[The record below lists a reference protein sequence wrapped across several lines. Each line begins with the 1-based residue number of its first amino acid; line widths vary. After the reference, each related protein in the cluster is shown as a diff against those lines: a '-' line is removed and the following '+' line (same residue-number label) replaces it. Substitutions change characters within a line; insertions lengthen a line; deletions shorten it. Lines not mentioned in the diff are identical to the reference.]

1 MDRLVTAFALHQVT
15 SDEAATLQAL
25 LDTEPD
31 SRVLL
36 MPTHHISHHGDM
48 MGFRY
53 DCGADKNGSVL
64 PICRSMFT
72 GHTASECL
80 DDDAAIMRLICDPEG
95 NRLKMAEFITGI
107 KAAYNPPDLSCIP
120 DNATVVNQSSQT
132 SFMHATDLQSVDCR
146 PWTPELPDTIGL
158 YHAYIRGFNRDV
170 RVHKLFIICSG
181 GCPKAADELCN
192 LVIDINTDCTAQEV
206 AESEE
211 AWWLRRTCQRSRCRL
226 IKMLADKFGARVQ
239 CVDDVLSY
247 TKTRDARQELL
258 AVATTDTVEHDIS
271 KRDNAVSVHNLCV
284 DTTRVT
290 NGILCKMHPSEG
302 YWLFRGAPRGSGV
315 NGAMFGNHRVC
326 GSFPTRSPA
335 IPAQSARHTNAVL
348 VQDGKEIVRSDK
360 LDKLDKLELSGGLE
374 NSSDS
379 VNSSH
384 PKNSNPRQHY
394 MCFDEAYF
402 KNLER
407 MQWNRDNG
415 FVELIPIVVGMQ

>member
-1 MDRLVTAFALHQVT
+1 MDRLTTAFALHQVT
-15 SDEAATLQAL
+15 SDEAATLQAM
-25 LDTEPD
+25 LDTEPG

-36 MPTHHISHHGDM
+36 MPTHHISQHGDM

-53 DCGADKNGSVL
+53 DCCADRPGGVL
-64 PICRSMFT
+64 PIGRTMFS

-95 NRLKMAEFITGI
+95 NRRRMAEFMQEVRGV
-107 KAAYNPPDLSCIP
+107 YSPPDLSCIP
-120 DNATVVNQSSQT
+120 DNATVINQT
-132 SFMHATDLQSVDCR
+132 SFMHATDLQSVDCK
-146 PWTPELPDTIGL
+146 PWTPEPPDTIGL
-158 YHAYIRGFNRDV
+158 YHAYVRGFNRDV

-192 LVIDINTDCTAQEV
+192 LVIDISTDCTASEV

-211 AWWLRRTCQRSRCRL
+211 AWWLRRTCQRARCRL

-271 KRDNAVSVHNLCV
+271 KRDSVVSVHNLCV

-326 GSFPTRSPA
+326 GAFPTQSPV
-335 IPAQSARHTNAVL
+335 ISQQSARHTNAVM
-348 VQDGKEIVRSDK
+348 VQDGKEIVRPEKSD
-360 LDKLDKLELSGGLE
+360 
-374 NSSDS
+374 
-379 VNSSH
+379 
-384 PKNSNPRQHY
+384 NPNRQHHL
-394 MCFDEAYF
+394 CFDEAFF